1 MAKRQFRA
9 IGGLILIATSLG
21 LGGDGDAPRPK
32 APFVATS
39 SYETQTVEGWT
50 VHVNRQLLNEEA
62 ELGTQALRLLKAKLY
77 DITRV
82 VPSKALD
89 ELRKVPI
96 WLGVDDGPA
105 PCAEYHPSKEWLIDN
120 GWNPDKARCVEIGN
134 ASRFLEWSKDQPA
147 MILHE
152 LAHSYHDRVL
162 GFENPDVLE
171 AFRKARDAKLYDAVL
186 HNNGRENR
194 SYAMTDHKEYFAEG
208 SEAFFGTNDMFP
220 FVRAELRRH
229 DAELERVL
237 GEVWGR

>member
-1 MAKRQFRA
+1 MVERQFPWA
-9 IGGLILIATSLG
+9 ATLVLMGAAVSLAH
-21 LGGDGDAPRPK
+21 DDAPRK
-32 APFVATS
+32 HDPFVPTS
-39 SYETQTVEGWT
+39 AYEERSVEGWT
-50 VHVNRQLLNEEA
+50 VHVNRRLLNEEA
-62 ELGTQALRLLKAKLY
+62 ELGAKALRLLEVKLY

-82 VPSKALD
+82 VPSKALE

-105 PCAEYHPSKEWLIDN
+105 PCAEYHPSKQWLVDN

-134 ASRFLEWSKDQPA
+134 AARFLDWSKDQPA

-162 GFENPDVLE
+162 GFDDPDVLA

-186 HNNGRENR
+186 HNNGRETR

-208 SEAFFGTNDMFP
+208 SEAFFATNDMFP
-220 FVRAELRRH
+220 FVHAELRRH
-229 DAELERVL
+229 DSELERVL
-237 GEVWGR
+237 GDVWNR